1 MTTYRKP
8 IAIGQSFKHISE
20 DTGRERFY
28 SVDMSGGKF
37 LIHQNGTK
45 KGAREVKRDNDG
57 RFFTFNGLKV
67 YVKEA
72 I

>member
-8 IAIGQSFKHISE
+8 IAIGQSFKFITE
-20 DTGRERFY
+20 TNRERFY
-28 SVDMSGGKF
+28 TVDMSGGKF
-37 LIHQNGTK
+37 LIHQNGVK
-45 KGAREVKRDNDG
+45 KGAREVQRDSEG

-72 I
+72 